1 MITQAMIVTKMTIS
15 KFIQKKIFG
24 LQLKWE
30 KSFMAFI
37 LDEMVEPHMLW

>member
-15 KFIQKKIFG
+15 RFIQKKIFG

-30 KSFMAFI
+30 KSFIAFI
-37 LDEMVEPHMLW
+37 LNEMVGQHTLW